1 LEKIRRK
8 STQTN
13 LQQIN
18 NTKNN
23 STKKNSY
30 EKNEVAIAK
39 NSINKST
46 KNWSHMK
53 KKNPTTTFKQLLKTK
68 IFKNKKNI

>member
-1 LEKIRRK
+1 LEKKRRK

-18 NTKNN
+18 
-23 STKKNSY
+23 STKKILMKKF
-30 EKNEVAIAK
+30 KNL
-39 NSINKST
+39 INKST

-53 KKNPTTTFKQLLKTK
+53 NKILQQHSYNYYEQKQLKTK
-68 IFKNKKNI
+68 